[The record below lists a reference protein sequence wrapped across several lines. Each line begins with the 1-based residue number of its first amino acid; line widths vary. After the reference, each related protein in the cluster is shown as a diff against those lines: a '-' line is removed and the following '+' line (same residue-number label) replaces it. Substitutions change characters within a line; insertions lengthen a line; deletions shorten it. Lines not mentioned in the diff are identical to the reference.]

1 MPSFKASLC
10 LYISSVLLLS
20 PNLCLAQ
27 GTKPIIERIE
37 FIGLRRVSKGELIQ
51 RIKSRVGEA
60 FSSETMSEDLERLYS
75 LERFGSSDL
84 TVPPVK
90 AKALRGKA
98 GGVRIVFT
106 VVERPAVSRVKVTG
120 AKAFKLSDLQSA
132 LKSEVG
138 QIFDDYRAEQD
149 VLRLREILLKK
160 GFLYSSV
167 SYKKEF
173 TKAGDIQL
181 TFETSAGPQ
190 VTIEELNYT
199 GVRFFDDP
207 DIFEDLQGFAS
218 KPRSYFGFG
227 EEGYFSR
234 ENLAKDLSIIARFYR
249 SRGFLDAVVALDK
262 LTFNEDRD
270 EVVVDIRV
278 KEGPRYTIR
287 KVVIQGNTI
296 YPRKVIRKALAMRPG
311 KAFIGNRLVS
321 DVRTIQKLYSRKS
334 HIHSKVRFDL
344 IYDKKQHLLDV
355 IYSIAE
361 GPQVS
366 AERILIEGNKVTK
379 DKVIRRNL
387 SVQPGQLFDGNRF
400 EASLGRLGRLGYFSK
415 YDFEFRPG
423 TEEGQEDLVIKVVEK
438 PTRRFNFG
446 GGLDSNFGVFGNL
459 SFTSSNF
466 DLTDYPKSWEEI
478 FLFRGFQGGGQSFS
492 AALQPGRDRSQYRF
506 NFNEPYLF
514 DLPVLFG
521 LSGFIRDRNL
531 AQHTEG
537 RIGVIPSLGYRLTQ
551 DLTLRLRHRL
561 ERVRVFDL
569 DRDAVPDLLRVSGN
583 NYVSGSR
590 LSLRL
595 NKNLI
600 DQDLVRYSGYGGTLS
615 YEVLGGPFG
624 GDVHLSR
631 AGLQGNWQTTLL
643 EYPKNHR
650 WVFGLR
656 AQATWQEAFGPD
668 GETPFFERFF
678 AGGVNSLRGF
688 EFRSVSPRDGVRTK
702 ESIGGDFLALAT
714 ADFSF
719 PIFKGFLR
727 GVGFIDMGTVERE
740 IRDFRARR
748 VRFTAGFGFRVRVP
762 GLFEAPVSL
771 NFAFPLRSRRMDD
784 EEVFSFNLGFDF

>member
-10 LYISSVLLLS
+10 LFISLMVLLN
-20 PNLCLAQ
+20 PAFCLAQ
-27 GTKPIIERIE
+27 GAKPVVESIE
-37 FIGLRRVSKGELIQ
+37 FVGLRRVSKGELIQ
-51 RIKSRVGEA
+51 RIKSKVGEE
-60 FSSETMSEDLERLYS
+60 FSSEIMSEDLERLYS
-75 LERFGSSDL
+75 LDRFGSSDL

-90 AKALRGKA
+90 AKALRGKV

-106 VVERPAVSRVKVTG
+106 LVERPVITRVKVTG
-120 AKAFKLSDLQSA
+120 AKAFKTSELQTA
-132 LKSEVG
+132 VKSEVG

-149 VLRLREILLKK
+149 VLRLKELLLEK

-167 SYKKEF
+167 SYKNTA
-173 TKAGDIQL
+173 TKAGDVRL
-181 TFETSAGPQ
+181 AFETSAGPQ

-199 GVRFFDDP
+199 GVFFFDDP
-207 DIFEDLQGFAS
+207 DLFEDLQGFKS

-234 ENLAKDLSIIARFYR
+234 ANLMNDLSIIARFYR
-249 SRGFLDAVVALDK
+249 SRGFLDATVALDK
-262 LTFNEDRD
+262 LDFNDDRD
-270 EVVVDIRV
+270 EVSIHV
-278 KEGPRYTIR
+278 KVNEGPRYSVR
-287 KVVIQGNTI
+287 KVVIQGNYI
-296 YPRKVIRKALAMRPG
+296 YRRKVIRKELSMHPG
-311 KAFIGNRLVS
+311 KAFIGNQLVR
-321 DVRTIQKLYSRKS
+321 DVQAIQKLYSRKAY
-334 HIHSKVRFDL
+334 IHSKVRFDL
-344 IYDKKQHLLDV
+344 IYDTKKHLLDV
-355 IYSIAE
+355 VYSIDE
-361 GPQVS
+361 GPQVKV
-366 AERILIEGNKVTK
+366 ERILFEGNKVTK

-387 SVQPGQLFDGNRF
+387 SVQPGQLFDGRRF
-400 EASLGRLGRLGYFSK
+400 ESSLGRLGRLNYFSK
-415 YDFEFRPG
+415 YDFEFREG
-423 TEEGQEDLVIKVVEK
+423 TAEGKEDLVIKVVEK

-459 SFTSSNF
+459 SFTSRNF
-466 DLTDYPKSWEEI
+466 DLTDYPKTWEEF

-492 AALQPGRDRSQYRF
+492 AALQPGRERSQYRF

-514 DLPVLFG
+514 DLPILFG

-537 RIGVIPSLGYRLTQ
+537 RIGLIPSLGYRLTR
-551 DLTLRLRHRL
+551 DLTLRLRYRL

-590 LSLRL
+590 LSLNL

-600 DQDLVRYSGYGGTLS
+600 DQDLVRYSGYGGSIS

-624 GDVHLSR
+624 GEVHLSR
-631 AGLQGNWQTTLL
+631 AGFKANWQTTLL

-656 AQATWQEAFGPD
+656 AQATWQEAFGAD
-668 GETPFFERFF
+668 NETPFFERFF
-678 AGGVNSLRGF
+678 AGGVSSFRGF
-688 EFRSVSPRDGVRTK
+688 GFRSVSPRDAVLRR

-727 GVGFIDMGTVERE
+727 GVGFIDMGTVER
-740 IRDFRARR
+740 RMKDFRARR
-748 VRFTAGFGFRVRVP
+748 VRFTGGFGFRVRVP

-771 NFAFPLRSRRMDD
+771 NFAFPLRSRRIDE